1 MRKLLVGTGTCG
13 LSAGAGKVIEALRKN
28 PGEYELS
35 GTGCIGMCFV
45 EPLLEVRDGDSRRIY
60 GEVTPEMALE
70 IASGADPAD
79 HLVWSDDG
87 RGSHADFLEK
97 QDRLVLRNCGII
109 NPDSMDD
116 YIATGG
122 YEALRMARE
131 MTPVEI
137 IQLIKDSGLRGRG
150 GAGFPTGMKWSF
162 AASAAGEDKYIIC
175 NADEGDPGAFM
186 DRSIIEGDPHAV
198 IEGML
203 IAARAIG
210 AANGY
215 IYCRAEY
222 PLAVKRLENAIAQAE
237 ERGFA
242 QGVHLK
248 VKMGAGAF
256 VCGEETA
263 LFRSIEGKRGMPT
276 FRPPYPAEKGLFSKP
291 TNNNNVETYACV
303 PWIVRNGVKAFRE
316 RGTEK
321 SPGTKV
327 FALAGK
333 VKRGGL
339 AEVAMGTPIRHLVF
353 GIGGGI
359 KKDKAFK
366 AVQMGGP
373 SGGCIPEHLADTPV
387 DFESIPATGAIMG
400 SGGMVVMDETS
411 CMVDI
416 ARFFLSFTCDES
428 CGKCTFC
435 RVGNRRLL
443 ETLERITAGEGREE
457 DIPFLETLGRQIID
471 GSLCGLGQT
480 APNPI
485 LTTLRYFRNEYEA
498 HILEKKCPAG
508 SCRALIKFA
517 VNPETCRGCTL
528 CAKACPVNA
537 VSGQRGQV
545 HSIDDHKCTKC
556 GACYDACP
564 FDAIIRE

>member
-1 MRKLLVGTGTCG
+1 MRKILVGTGTCG
-13 LSAGAGKVIEALRKN
+13 LSAGAGKVMEALRKN
-28 PGEYELS
+28 PGDFQLS

-45 EPLLEVRDGDSRRIY
+45 EPLVEVRDGELRRIY
-60 GEVTPEMALE
+60 GEVTPETAIE
-70 IASGADPAD
+70 IGAGGEPAEK
-79 HLVWSDDG
+79 LVWSSEG
-87 RGSHADFLEK
+87 GGSHSDFLAM

-122 YEALRMARE
+122 YEALRKVQGMA
-131 MTPVEI
+131 PGEI

-162 AASAAGEDKYIIC
+162 AASAAGDEKYIIC

-198 IEGML
+198 IEGMM

-210 AANGY
+210 AGNGY

-222 PLAVKRLENAIAQAE
+222 PLAVRRLENAIAQAE
-237 ERGFA
+237 ERGLSD
-242 QGVHLK
+242 GVHLK

-276 FRPPYPAEKGLFSKP
+276 FRPPYPAEKGLFAKP

-303 PWIVRNGVKAFRE
+303 PWIVRNGAAAFRT

-359 KKDKAFK
+359 KGDRAFK

-400 SGGMVVMDETS
+400 SGGMVVMDDTS

-443 ETLERITAGEGREE
+443 ETLERITTGEGRED

-485 LTTLRYFRNEYEA
+485 LTTLRYFRDEYEA
-498 HILEKKCPAG
+498 HILKKKCPAG
-508 SCRALIKFA
+508 SCRALLTFA

-545 HSIDDHKCTKC
+545 HSIDGHLCTKC
-556 GACYDACP
+556 GACFEACP

>member
-1 MRKLLVGTGTCG
+1 MREILVGTGTCG
-13 LSAGAGKVIEALRKN
+13 LSAGSGKVIEALREF
-28 PGEYELS
+28 PGECRIS

-45 EPLLEVRDGDSRRIY
+45 EPLLEVRLGDTRKLY
-60 GEVTPEMALE
+60 GEVTPELALE
-70 IASGADPAD
+70 IAGGADPARN
-79 HLVWSDDG
+79 LVWSTG
-87 RGSHADFLEK
+87 GQGSHADFLAK
-97 QDRLVLRNCGII
+97 QDRLVLRNCGLI
-109 NPDSMDD
+109 NPDSMED
-116 YIATGG
+116 YVASGG
-122 YEALRMARE
+122 YEALRRAWAMEPAE
-131 MTPVEI
+131 IVE
-137 IQLIKDSGLRGRG
+137 LITESGLRGRG
-150 GAGFPTGMKWSF
+150 GAGFPTGLKWSF
-162 AASAAGEDKYIIC
+162 AAASPGETKYIVC

-210 AANGY
+210 AGKGY

-222 PLAVKRLENAIAQAE
+222 PLAVRRLENAILQAE
-237 ERGFA
+237 EGGFCHR
-242 QGVHLK
+242 VELK

-263 LFRSIEGKRGMPT
+263 LFRSIEGRRGMPT
-276 FRPPYPAEKGLFSKP
+276 FRPPYPAEKGLFGMP

-303 PWIVRNGVKAFRE
+303 PWILRNGAGAFRA
-316 RGTEK
+316 RGTGK

-359 KKDKAFK
+359 AGDRPFK

-400 SGGMVVMDETS
+400 SGGLVVMDDTS

-416 ARFFLSFTCDES
+416 ARFFLDFTCDES

-443 ETLERITAGEGREE
+443 ETLERITGGEGRE
-457 DIPFLETLGRQIID
+457 DDLAFLDTLSRQVIE

-485 LTTLRYFRNEYEA
+485 LTTLRYYRDEYEA
-498 HILEKKCPAG
+498 HILRKKCPSG
-508 SCRALIKFA
+508 SCRSLLTFS
-517 VNPETCRGCTL
+517 VDPEACRGCTL
-528 CAKACPVNA
+528 CVKACPVDA
-537 VSGQRGQV
+537 VSGERGEP
-545 HSIDDHKCTKC
+545 HSIHIDLCTKC
-556 GACYDACP
+556 GACYEACP
-564 FDAIIRE
+564 FDAVIRE

>member
-1 MRKLLVGTGTCG
+1 MRKILVGTGTCG
-13 LSAGAGKVIEALRKN
+13 LSAGAGKVIAALRGN
-28 PGEYELS
+28 PGDFELS

-45 EPLLEVRDGDSRRIY
+45 EPLVEVREGDIRRIY
-60 GEVTPEMALE
+60 GEVTPETALR
-70 IASGADPAD
+70 IAAGDYPEEN
-79 HLVWSDDG
+79 LVYCSDG
-87 RGSHADFLEK
+87 RGTHADFLLK
-97 QDRLVLRNCGII
+97 QDRLVLRNCGYI
-109 NPDSMDD
+109 NPDSLED

-122 YEALRMARE
+122 YEALEKAGEMSPGDIVALIRE
-131 MTPVEI
+131 
-137 IQLIKDSGLRGRG
+137 SGLRGRG

-162 AASAAGEDKYIIC
+162 AASAPGDRKYIVC

-186 DRSIIEGDPHAV
+186 DRSVIEGDPHAV

-210 AANGY
+210 AGNGY

-222 PLAVKRLENAIAQAE
+222 PLAVKRLQNAIAQAE
-237 ERGFA
+237 ERGYCRD
-242 QGVHLK
+242 VHLK

-276 FRPPYPAEKGLFSKP
+276 FRPPYPAEKGLFARP

-303 PWIVRNGVKAFRE
+303 PWIVRNGAAAFRS

-339 AEVAMGTPIRHLVF
+339 AEVSMGTPIRHLVF

-359 KKDKAFK
+359 KGDRAFK

-373 SGGCIPEHLADTPV
+373 SGGCIPAHLADTPV

-400 SGGMVVMDETS
+400 SGGMVVMDDTS

-457 DIPFLETLGRQIID
+457 DITFLETLGRQIID

-485 LTTLRYFRNEYEA
+485 LTTLRYYRDEYEA
-498 HILEKKCPAG
+498 HIRDGKCPAG
-508 SCRALIKFA
+508 SCRALITFTVDA
-517 VNPETCRGCTL
+517 DACRGCTL
-528 CAKACPVNA
+528 CRKACPVGA
-537 VSGQRGQV
+537 VTGERGQV
-545 HSIDDHKCTKC
+545 HLIEQSLCTKC
-556 GACYDACP
+556 GACFDACP
-564 FDAIIRE
+564 FGAIVRE

>member
-45 EPLLEVRDGDSRRIY
+45 EPLLEVRDGNSRRIY

>member
-13 LSAGAGKVIEALRKN
+13 LSAGAGKVVEALRSN
-28 PGEYELS
+28 PGAYELS
-35 GTGCIGMCFV
+35 ETGCIGMCFV

-60 GEVTPEMALE
+60 GEVTPEMAVS

-79 HLVWSDDG
+79 HLVWSSDG
-87 RGSHADFLEK
+87 SGNHADFLEK
-97 QDRLVLRNCGII
+97 QDRLVLRNCGVI

-122 YEALRMARE
+122 YEALRKAGE
-131 MTPVEI
+131 MSPGDI

-162 AASAAGEDKYIIC
+162 AASAAGGEKYIIC

-222 PLAVKRLENAIAQAE
+222 PLAVKRLQNAIAQAE

-242 QGVHLK
+242 DGVHLK

-276 FRPPYPAEKGLFSKP
+276 FRPPYPAEKGLFARP

-303 PWIVRNGVKAFRE
+303 PWIVRNGAGEFRK

-359 KKDKAFK
+359 KKDRAFK

-443 ETLERITAGEGREE
+443 ETLERITAGEGRED

-508 SCRALIKFA
+508 SCRALIRFT
-517 VNPETCRGCTL
+517 VNPGTCRGCTL

-537 VSGQRGQV
+537 VSGQRGQI
-545 HSIDDHKCTKC
+545 HFIDGDKCTKC